1 MSITKN
7 AKLQKEKTMELRN
20 PFGLRGNQIILIEDI
35 PKSENGL
42 RCDCVCPACKEP
54 FEARMGDIRRHH
66 FAHSGQGCDEINAY
80 LTGLYMLLN
89 EYLSSGQPLFLPP
102 VIVSFE
108 LSAYYYLTNEN
119 ITEHTNLISISHDK
133 NHEIFLYNSKTIR
146 FTSSTIVKNS
156 SGRPKAIIAE
166 AHNRQL
172 AIRITPPDTVCKFGT
187 VSQYQDY
194 PTIEID
200 LSSAA
205 DMIQKS
211 QKSTFFKYLMSHH
224 AIYNWIYNPK
234 ISKAYPQII
243 KLSKSYYDAAQA
255 RMKKEEEER
264 KARAAL
270 QAEEAKKRLV
280 ELRQQEEERERIR
293 EERLRSHA
301 EELRHKQEENVHKHA
316 EGKTLQEKKSRLTK
330 EERYNIGLSYVRDKF
345 TQHEKIIRDCFKN
358 RWVKCE
364 KCGDIKQ
371 DVEFASYGGI
381 GRVNLGICRDCSR
394 KQR

>member
-1 MSITKN
+1 
-7 AKLQKEKTMELRN
+7 MELRN

-89 EYLSSGQPLFLPP
+89 EYLSSVQPLFLPP

-119 ITEHTNLISISHDK
+119 ITEHTKLISISHDK
-133 NHEIFLYNSKTIR
+133 DHEICLYNSKTIR

-187 VSQYQDY
+187 VSQYQNY

-200 LSSAA
+200 LSGAA

-211 QKSTFFKYLMSHH
+211 QKSTIFKYLMSNH
-224 AIYNWIYNPK
+224 AIYNWLYNPK
-234 ISKAYPQII
+234 ISEAYPQII
-243 KLSKSYYDAAQA
+243 KHSKAYFDAAQA

-264 KARAAL
+264 KAKAAL
-270 QAEEAKKRLV
+270 QAEEAKKRL
-280 ELRQQEEERERIR
+280 EEFRQQEEERERIR
-293 EERLRSHA
+293 EEHLRNHA
-301 EELRHKQEENVHKHA
+301 EELCRKQEEYEKKQA
-316 EGKTLQEKKSRLTK
+316 EEKALQEEKARLAK
-330 EERYNIGLSYVRDKF
+330 EEKYNLGLSAVKDKF
-345 TQHEKIIRDCFKN
+345 TQQEIIVRDRFKK

-364 KCGDIKQ
+364 KCGTIKQ
-371 DVEFASYGGI
+371 DVEFVSYGGTN
-381 GRVNLGICRDCSR
+381 RVNLGICRDCNR
-394 KQR
+394 KKQS